1 LCSTRTV
8 YVGLIIKTN
17 IFWANRMLRL
27 TTSMPASQL
36 DVDTPGCG
44 TGHDRRVNS
53 LHVLIAKIYF
63 MSLISDELVQI
74 TKAAMTAP

>member
-1 LCSTRTV
+1 
-8 YVGLIIKTN
+8 
-17 IFWANRMLRL
+17 
-27 TTSMPASQL
+27 MPASQL